1 MCLLRDSTWKGKMR
15 MADFAKLT
23 HVASEV
29 EGNMLVGRL
38 KDAGLQAFVQ
48 PSVSPVQG
56 KLYTGELG
64 MAASGADVCV
74 AAERLEEAKGLLN
87 QWNAIQPDE
96 AELAAES
103 EETGEIPPEILEYLE
118 EITKDKQQSRLN
130 SMLWMGR
137 SKMIARDFIREEN
150 LRRVEKQLQDACLIA
165 KQSGITE
172 NELEKLL
179 HLIYEEN

>member
-1 MCLLRDSTWKGKMR
+1 

-103 EETGEIPPEILEYLE
+103 EETGEIGKIQNNCTHFCRNYVYYGCDLHH
-118 EITKDKQQSRLN
+118 IK
-130 SMLWMGR
+130 
-137 SKMIARDFIREEN
+137 
-150 LRRVEKQLQDACLIA
+150 RVRAVIQMMDVSIKNHYQLPC
-165 KQSGITE
+165 
-172 NELEKLL
+172 
-179 HLIYEEN
+179 

>member
-1 MCLLRDSTWKGKMR
+1 MR

-29 EGNMLVGRL
+29 EGNMLVGQIKRCRI
-38 KDAGLQAFVQ
+38 ASFCAAISQ
-48 PSVSPVQG
+48 PVQG

-137 SKMIARDFIREEN
+137 SKIIARIFAGIMFIMAVICII
-150 LRRVEKQLQDACLIA
+150 LSAIVQ
-165 KQSGITE
+165 
-172 NELEKLL
+172 
-179 HLIYEEN
+179 

>member
-1 MCLLRDSTWKGKMR
+1 MR

-137 SKMIARDFIREEN
+137 SKIIARIFAGIMFIMAVICII
-150 LRRVEKQLQDACLIA
+150 LSVTMQ
-165 KQSGITE
+165 
-172 NELEKLL
+172 
-179 HLIYEEN
+179 

>member
-1 MCLLRDSTWKGKMR
+1 

-74 AAERLEEAKGLLN
+74 AAERLEEAKGLLISGM
-87 QWNAIQPDE
+87 QY
-96 AELAAES
+96 S
-103 EETGEIPPEILEYLE
+103 RM
-118 EITKDKQQSRLN
+118 KQSLRQS
-130 SMLWMGR
+130 
-137 SKMIARDFIREEN
+137 
-150 LRRVEKQLQDACLIA
+150 LRRPEKFRR
-165 KQSGITE
+165 KS
-172 NELEKLL
+172 
-179 HLIYEEN
+179 

>member
-1 MCLLRDSTWKGKMR
+1 

-64 MAASGADVCV
+64 MAVCV

-118 EITKDKQQSRLN
+118 EITKDKQQSRIN

-137 SKMIARDFIREEN
+137 SKMIARICAGIMFIMAVICII
-150 LRRVEKQLQDACLIA
+150 LSVTMQ
-165 KQSGITE
+165 
-172 NELEKLL
+172 
-179 HLIYEEN
+179 

>member
-1 MCLLRDSTWKGKMR
+1 M
-15 MADFAKLT
+15 
-23 HVASEV
+23 
-29 EGNMLVGRL
+29 
-38 KDAGLQAFVQ
+38 
-48 PSVSPVQG
+48 QG
-56 KLYTGELG
+56 KAVYRRVGNG
-64 MAASGADVCV
+64 GFGADVCV

-137 SKMIARDFIREEN
+137 SKIIARVFAGIMFIMAVICII
-150 LRRVEKQLQDACLIA
+150 LSAIVQ
-165 KQSGITE
+165 
-172 NELEKLL
+172 
-179 HLIYEEN
+179 

>member
-1 MCLLRDSTWKGKMR
+1 MR

-118 EITKDKQQSRLN
+118 EITKDKQQSRL
-130 SMLWMGR
+130 
-137 SKMIARDFIREEN
+137 K
-150 LRRVEKQLQDACLIA
+150 
-165 KQSGITE
+165 
-172 NELEKLL
+172 
-179 HLIYEEN
+179 

>member
-74 AAERLEEAKGLLN
+74 AAERLEEAKGL
-87 QWNAIQPDE
+87 
-96 AELAAES
+96 
-103 EETGEIPPEILEYLE
+103 
-118 EITKDKQQSRLN
+118 QSC
-130 SMLWMGR
+130 
-137 SKMIARDFIREEN
+137 IF
-150 LRRVEKQLQDACLIA
+150 
-165 KQSGITE
+165 
-172 NELEKLL
+172 
-179 HLIYEEN
+179 

>member
-1 MCLLRDSTWKGKMR
+1 

-87 QWNAIQPDE
+87 QWKTGEIPQALLHP

-137 SKMIARDFIREEN
+137 SKIIARIFAGIMFIMAVICII
-150 LRRVEKQLQDACLIA
+150 LSAFVQ
-165 KQSGITE
+165 
-172 NELEKLL
+172 
-179 HLIYEEN
+179 

>member
-1 MCLLRDSTWKGKMR
+1 

-64 MAASGADVCV
+64 MAASGADV
-74 AAERLEEAKGLLN
+74 
-87 QWNAIQPDE
+87 WNAIQPDE

-137 SKMIARDFIREEN
+137 SKMIARICAGIMFIMAVICII
-150 LRRVEKQLQDACLIA
+150 LSVTMQ
-165 KQSGITE
+165 
-172 NELEKLL
+172 
-179 HLIYEEN
+179 

>member
-1 MCLLRDSTWKGKMR
+1 M
-15 MADFAKLT
+15 
-23 HVASEV
+23 
-29 EGNMLVGRL
+29 
-38 KDAGLQAFVQ
+38 
-48 PSVSPVQG
+48 QG

-74 AAERLEEAKGLLN
+74 ATERLEEAKDLLN

-118 EITKDKQQSRLN
+118 EITKDKQQSRIN

-137 SKMIARDFIREEN
+137 SKMIARICAGIMFIMAVICII
-150 LRRVEKQLQDACLIA
+150 LSVTMQ
-165 KQSGITE
+165 
-172 NELEKLL
+172 
-179 HLIYEEN
+179 

>member
-1 MCLLRDSTWKGKMR
+1 

-96 AELAAES
+96 AE
-103 EETGEIPPEILEYLE
+103 EIGLMKGYC
-118 EITKDKQQSRLN
+118 N
-130 SMLWMGR
+130 
-137 SKMIARDFIREEN
+137 
-150 LRRVEKQLQDACLIA
+150 RRISL
-165 KQSGITE
+165 S
-172 NELEKLL
+172 
-179 HLIYEEN
+179 

>member
-1 MCLLRDSTWKGKMR
+1 

-130 SMLWMGR
+130 SM
-137 SKMIARDFIREEN
+137 
-150 LRRVEKQLQDACLIA
+150 
-165 KQSGITE
+165 
-172 NELEKLL
+172 
-179 HLIYEEN
+179 HLDGKIPK

>member
-1 MCLLRDSTWKGKMR
+1 

-96 AELAAES
+96 QSLRQS
-103 EETGEIPPEILEYLE
+103 LRRPE
-118 EITKDKQQSRLN
+118 N
-130 SMLWMGR
+130 SAG
-137 SKMIARDFIREEN
+137 N
-150 LRRVEKQLQDACLIA
+150 LRIFGRDHKGQAAIKVK
-165 KQSGITE
+165 
-172 NELEKLL
+172 
-179 HLIYEEN
+179 

>member
-1 MCLLRDSTWKGKMR
+1 

-74 AAERLEEAKGLLN
+74 AAERWKSERLAK
-87 QWNAIQPDE
+87 
-96 AELAAES
+96 S
-103 EETGEIPPEILEYLE
+103 
-118 EITKDKQQSRLN
+118 
-130 SMLWMGR
+130 
-137 SKMIARDFIREEN
+137 
-150 LRRVEKQLQDACLIA
+150 VECNTA
-165 KQSGITE
+165 G
-172 NELEKLL
+172 
-179 HLIYEEN
+179 

>member
-1 MCLLRDSTWKGKMR
+1 M
-15 MADFAKLT
+15 
-23 HVASEV
+23 
-29 EGNMLVGRL
+29 
-38 KDAGLQAFVQ
+38 Q

-56 KLYTGELG
+56 KRYTGELG

-103 EETGEIPPEILEYLE
+103 EETREIPPEILEYLE

-137 SKMIARDFIREEN
+137 SKMIARICAGIMFIMAVICII
-150 LRRVEKQLQDACLIA
+150 LSAIVQ
-165 KQSGITE
+165 
-172 NELEKLL
+172 
-179 HLIYEEN
+179 